1 MSILRQNE
9 EGVMS
14 TVPNGSNVSGVDVT
28 TQLGPSNAVESGE
41 GTGVSLR
48 EVTKQFGDVVAVD
61 RVTLDIDKD
70 EFFSILGPSGC
81 GKTTLMRMIAGFER
95 PTSGQIS
102 LLGDAVES
110 LPPSQRD
117 LNMVFQNY
125 ALFPHLSVYANVAF
139 ELKVRRVNR
148 GEIDGRVREALE
160 LVQMAEYAKRKP
172 AQLSGGQRQRI
183 ALARALVGRPAVLLL
198 DEPLGALDQKL
209 RKEMQ
214 IELKR
219 LQREVGIT
227 FIYVTH
233 DQEEALTMSDRI
245 AVMRAGR
252 VLQVDSPRMLYER
265 PNSRY
270 VASFI
275 GQSNFLTGTVTE
287 SSVGGVLV
295 DTGVD
300 GVLRTRPEA
309 LAKVGETVT
318 VVTRPERLA
327 LVPAPVA
334 SGAGN
339 LLRGVVREALYVG
352 NDTHFIVDLAGGTEI
367 TVREQNSSAS
377 TSSSVVAGDEV
388 TVKWPE
394 AGSSILLA

>member
-14 TVPNGSNVSGVDVT
+14 TVPNGSNVSGGDVT
-28 TQLGPSNAVESGE
+28 TQLGPSNAVENGE

-327 LVPAPVA
+327 LVPAPGA

>member
-28 TQLGPSNAVESGE
+28 TQLGPSNAVENGE

-327 LVPAPVA
+327 LVPAPGA

>member
-327 LVPAPVA
+327 LVPAPGA